1 MSQQIIDI
9 GNASDDRRGDSPRL
23 AGQKIN
29 ANFSELYPY
38 FNRNRVV
45 TDVVLY
51 VSTTGNDS
59 NNGLT
64 PGTPFLTVQ
73 KGVDVALADY
83 IIPDGKRVTVQLAD
97 GTYTLSTAVRFRGP
111 RFGNAIV
118 SSRSLIIQGNVGTP
132 ANVIVQ
138 CSTNNVFLI
147 YNGFIEL
154 QGMELRCTSAGAACV
169 WAEGFSRVSLAS
181 MRFGASAAA
190 AAHINLF
197 YNSYCFA
204 TSYTVSGSCAR
215 HINLNHGSMFR
226 MSSATITFSG
236 APAFSTTLLQGLLGS
251 VFDLNAVTYSGA
263 ITGTQYALTNLSILS
278 STNTVPGTAGSVS
291 TGSRVISTSYR

>member
-1 MSQQIIDI
+1 MSQQLIDI

-29 ANFSELYPY
+29 ANFSELYPN
-38 FNRNRVV
+38 FNRNRVS

-51 VSTTGNDS
+51 VSNSGSDS

-64 PGTPFLTVQ
+64 PGTAFLSVQ

-111 RFGNAIV
+111 RFGNAIT
-118 SSRSLIIQGNVGTP
+118 SSRSLVIQGNTGTP

-138 CSTNNVFLI
+138 CSTSNVFLI
-147 YNGFIEL
+147 YNGFIEI
-154 QGMELRCTSAGAACV
+154 QGMELRCTSAGAACI
-169 WAEGFSRVSLAS
+169 WAEGFARVSLAS

-197 YNSYCFA
+197 YNSYCF
-204 TSYTVSGSCAR
+204 TGSYTVSGGSAR

-226 MSSATITFSG
+226 MAGGTITFSG
-236 APAFSTTLLQGLLGS
+236 TPAFSTTLLQGLIGS
-251 VFDLNAVTYSGA
+251 VYDLNGVTYSGA
-263 ITGTQYALTNLSILS
+263 ITGSQYSLGNLSILH
-278 STNTVPGTAGSVS
+278 STNTVPGTAGTAA
-291 TGSRVISTSYR
+291 TGSRVINTNYR